1 MLKSKSIICGDFGA
15 GTLKLAEFEPS
26 ESGSLRM
33 LKYAHRPL
41 GLDGSKDSTR
51 HDVLL
56 AAIQETL
63 EAYQFESRN
72 INICA
77 AGYHVFSK
85 FVKLPAVDTAKVSQI
100 IQYEAQ
106 QNVPFPLDEV
116 VWDYQ
121 IMGTTASGELE
132 VLLVAIKQEI
142 VEGLFRLAAEAG
154 LDVQLVDVSA
164 AALCNTFRF
173 NYGDEEGC
181 TMLLDIGAKTSNL
194 LFFEGDR
201 VFARS
206 INIGANAITQDFAS
220 EMQMT
225 FDEAER
231 QKIEVGFVSLGGAYE
246 EPDDPN
252 AAAVSKIARQVMT
265 RLHIQMNQTIQFY
278 RGQQGGSTPLR
289 LYLAGGASVMAYA
302 SQFFAEKIN
311 VPVDY
316 LNPFVNIELDDELD
330 LEGLSAVAHTMGEVV
345 GLGIRSLAHCPVNM
359 NLMPKSHQSRVA
371 FQQKKPYFIAAVIS
385 LVMVVFAWGLFFDR
399 VRAARASQLTEIN
412 KVLAPLKAKSDALA
426 KAEKARTDNLAQAEE
441 LFETLDNRLYWGKFC
456 IEMRK
461 VLIDFEKS
469 RTLGSDVPIPAGDV
483 GVWIQGMEPQYSAL
497 QPKAGPKKPADRKR
511 FPAGGQ
517 RGPQVKMLDPSVV
530 HYVDV
535 NFEAVNL
542 KERAPDANIKFAFDL
557 KEELAKNPLFVAKY
571 TTQQEGISQPG
582 DDELTF
588 TFTIRLNLKNPITV
602 Y

>member
-1 MLKSKSIICGDFGA
+1 MLKTKSLICGDFGA

-33 LKYAHRPL
+33 LRYAHRPL

-63 EAYQFESRN
+63 EAYEFQSRN

-100 IQYEAQ
+100 IHYEAQ

-121 IMGTTASGELE
+121 IMGTTESGELE
-132 VLLVAIKQEI
+132 VLLVAIKQDI
-142 VEGLFRLAAEAG
+142 VEGLFSLAGEAG

-302 SQFFAEKIN
+302 SQFFAEKLN

-345 GLGIRSLAHCPVNM
+345 GLGIRSLAQCPVNM

-385 LVMVVFAWGLFFDR
+385 LVMVVFAWGWFYDR
-399 VRAARASQLTEIN
+399 VRAAKAAQLAEIS
-412 KVLAPLKAKSDALA
+412 KDLAPMKAKSQALATAEKSRKAALA
-426 KAEKARTDNLAQAEE
+426 KAQEHFAI
-441 LFETLDNRLYWGKFC
+441 LDNRMYWGKFC

-461 VLIDFEKS
+461 ALIEFEKNN
-469 RTLGSDVPIPAGDV
+469 TLGDDVEAGNA
-483 GVWIQGMEPQYSAL
+483 GVWIHEMVPQYSAAKKTTAVKQVASNRFKSS
-497 QPKAGPKKPADRKR
+497 QPGAAAGEKI
-511 FPAGGQ
+511 
-517 RGPQVKMLDPSVV
+517 LDPSTVY
-530 HYVDV
+530 YVDV
-535 NFEAVNL
+535 EFMAVNL
-542 KERAPDANIKFAFDL
+542 KKRAPDANVK
-557 KEELAKNPLFVAKY
+557 LAYALHAALAENPLFVAKY
-571 TTQQEGISQPG
+571 TTQEESITQPS
-582 DDELTF
+582 DEDLTF
-588 TFTIRLNLKNPITV
+588 TFTIRFNLRNPITV

>member
-1 MLKSKSIICGDFGA
+1 MLKSKSLICGDFGA

-26 ESGSLRM
+26 ESGSLR
-33 LKYAHRPL
+33 LLRYAHRPL

-51 HDVLL
+51 HAVLL

-63 EAYQFESRN
+63 VANDFQSRS

-121 IMGTTASGELE
+121 IMGTTATGELE
-132 VLLVAIKQEI
+132 VLLVAIKQDV
-142 VEGLFRLAAEAG
+142 VEELFTLAGEAG

-225 FDEAER
+225 FDEAEQ

-302 SQFFAEKIN
+302 SQFFAEKLN
-311 VPVDY
+311 LPVDY
-316 LNPFVNIELDDELD
+316 LNPFVNIELDEGLD
-330 LEGLSAVAHTMGEVV
+330 LEGLSSIAHTMGEVV
-345 GLGIRSLAHCPVNM
+345 GLGIRSLAQCPVNM

-371 FQQKKPYFIAAVIS
+371 FQQKKPYFILAVIS
-385 LVMVVFAWGLFFDR
+385 MVMVVFAWGWFFDR
-399 VRAARASQLTEIN
+399 TRAARAAQLAEIN
-412 KVLAPLKAKSDALA
+412 KDLAPLKQKSQALA
-426 KAEKARTDNLAQAEE
+426 SAKKARDANLAQAKEH
-441 LFETLDNRLYWGKFC
+441 FATLDNRMYWGKFC
-456 IEMRK
+456 IEVRK
-461 VLIDFEKS
+461 TLIEFEKNN
-469 RTLGSDVPIPAGDV
+469 TLGNVPAGQA
-483 GVWIQGMEPQYSAL
+483 GAWIHEMAPQYSAM
-497 QPKAGPKKPADRKR
+497 KPAATAAAALQSRNANR
-511 FPAGGQ
+511 QASGAGAE
-517 RGPQVKMLDPSVV
+517 KMRDPSIV

-535 NFEAVNL
+535 TFMAVNL
-542 KERAPDANIKFAFDL
+542 VKRAPDANIKFAFAL
-557 KEELAKNPLFVAKY
+557 KEELGKNPLFVAKY
-571 TTQQEGISQPG
+571 TTQQEGISQPTEE
-582 DDELTF
+582 DLTF